1 MGPCAACELNF
12 SRSHPRLVS
21 ACLICLGFCLRQ
33 SKTTMSAQVT
43 EWPVLICDPGW
54 ASVLINVWFFLWD
67 HCMVWGLSLHHS
79 LKFLSHLRKTKLTRR
94 SLVLFLQSKALM
106 CFPHFYPE
114 KFYKVSQIEGK
125 YQITLLLNQST
136 KTIQSSTMEW
146 PQHLSAETRVF
157 LDFFQSRPPYSVPF
171 HWMGNSPDIFQPAP
185 HPVSF
190 DWVRIPQYLCT
201 EPHALSRP

>member
-1 MGPCAACELNF
+1 
-12 SRSHPRLVS
+12 
-21 ACLICLGFCLRQ
+21 
-33 SKTTMSAQVT
+33 MSAQVT

-67 HCMVWGLSLHHS
+67 HFMVWRLSLHHS

-157 LDFFQSRPPYSVPF
+157 LDFFHNQALLPSTFPLDGQFPWHLSTGPPPSIFWLGENSSV
-171 HWMGNSPDIFQPAP
+171 SLYRAP
-185 HPVSF
+185 
-190 DWVRIPQYLCT
+190 CT
-201 EPHALSRP
+201 V